1 MQQAKISIWWHT
13 KFGGDGEGCTP
24 VCALSIAC
32 LGSMCSQVVQGATT
46 TPNCCHQ
53 MLTDAK
59 KQQLIGAEV
68 LETNVGKMSNFDQE
82 KALAINN
89 LASMELQ

>member
-1 MQQAKISIWWHT
+1 
-13 KFGGDGEGCTP
+13 
-24 VCALSIAC
+24 
-32 LGSMCSQVVQGATT
+32 
-46 TPNCCHQ
+46 

-68 LETNVGKMSNFDQE
+68 LETNVGKMSNFGQE

>member
-1 MQQAKISIWWHT
+1 
-13 KFGGDGEGCTP
+13 
-24 VCALSIAC
+24 
-32 LGSMCSQVVQGATT
+32 
-46 TPNCCHQ
+46 